1 MMGWG
6 DMGQRCTAILMLGT
20 VVLTGCGTEPG
31 PRIPP
36 RMLDSAMGVPAAEW
50 ELLVAEYLRPET
62 AAVRR
67 FEIRNRLGLDLLDQI
82 EDSFR
87 IDQQNNAAARHKALA
102 AGWAPAVVGDIV
114 AALLKPSVT
123 LNIGSS
129 PRKEPTAISAAL
141 LGEAYRDEELWGR
154 IQESIRTTRIARRE
168 EIVRKLRRPDAEYTY
183 QMMRWDLWDFWD
195 AGNPAQA
202 LARVRAEV
210 AQRKPDAP
218 QDDDAPAASGT
229 NGRTVRGSIS
239 YEGSPQGDVGLKV
252 RWDSMRRP

>member
-102 AGWAPAVVGDIV
+102 PARVNVH
-114 AALLKPSVT
+114 ART
-123 LNIGSS
+123 QC
-129 PRKEPTAISAAL
+129 TAISRARVSAGAGGL
-141 LGEAYRDEELWGR
+141 
-154 IQESIRTTRIARRE
+154 ARRRSE
-168 EIVRKLRRPDAEYTY
+168 QTH
-183 QMMRWDLWDFWD
+183 
-195 AGNPAQA
+195 
-202 LARVRAEV
+202 
-210 AQRKPDAP
+210 
-218 QDDDAPAASGT
+218 
-229 NGRTVRGSIS
+229 VRG
-239 YEGSPQGDVGLKV
+239 
-252 RWDSMRRP
+252 RARR